1 MNTSASSPL
10 PTELPAWQALSA
22 SAAARLPHLREL
34 LRDAERPAR
43 MTVQAAGLTLD
54 YSRQRLTPAILGQL
68 IDLARQSHL
77 EAQRDAMYR
86 GERINLTEDRAVLHV
101 ALRGSDDD
109 CAPWPASVSKEVR
122 TQLARMLALADRI
135 RMGQWLG
142 ASRKPIT
149 DVVAIGIGG
158 SDLGPRMAAHA
169 LQREAQPAVRV
180 HFVSNPDAS
189 ALHDVL
195 QGLDPLRT
203 GFIVASKTF
212 TTQETLLN
220 ADSARRWLA
229 EAGVG
234 EQQWARQFIAI
245 SSSPAKA
252 EALGY
257 SPELTLAFW
266 DWVGGRYS
274 LWSAIGLPLAI
285 AIGSERFQDMLAGA
299 HAMDQHFAH
308 APLHNNMPVLMA
320 LLGIW
325 QRNFLNAPTQ
335 LVTSYTA
342 RLGLLPSYLQQ
353 MDMESNGKRTHADG
367 RPVSVATCPIVWG
380 GLGIDG
386 QHAYYQL
393 LHQGCH
399 SVAIDFIGTL
409 RTEVPLPLAQQHL
422 QFNQANMLAQAQAL
436 SVGRDAPATRALL
449 IQSGMNEADA
459 DRLTPHRSFE
469 GNVSS
474 NLLWL
479 DNVNP
484 ATVGALVALYEHK
497 VFCQAAIWQTLAFD
511 QWGVELG
518 KTVANEVLAALS
530 HDKALP
536 EGTDAATLATLR
548 FVRDVAQTPPDAH
561 GTVTASAAPITP
573 ASPSPTLA

>member
-1 MNTSASSPL
+1 MTTTL
-10 PTELPAWQALSA
+10 PTALPAWKALSA
-22 SAAARLPHLREL
+22 AAADPKLAHLREL
-34 LRDAERPAR
+34 LRDANRPAS
-43 MTVQAAGLTLD
+43 MAVQAAGLTLD
-54 YSRQRLTPAILGQL
+54 FSRQRLTPAILTQL
-68 IDLARQSHL
+68 VDLARQSHL
-77 EAQRDAMYR
+77 ESQRDAMYR
-86 GERINLTEDRAVLHV
+86 GDAINLSEDRAVLHV
-101 ALRGSDDD
+101 ALRGGHDLK
-109 CAPWPASVSKEVR
+109 APWPAHISQDVQH
-122 TQLARMLALADRI
+122 QLARMLALAERI
-135 RMGQWLG
+135 RAGEWLG
-142 ASRKPIT
+142 PSRKPIT

-169 LQREAQPAVRV
+169 LQAEANPTVRV

-220 ADSARRWLA
+220 ANSARRWLA
-229 EAGVG
+229 DAGVG
-234 EQQWARQFIAI
+234 QAHWPRQFIALT
-245 SSSPAKA
+245 SSPAKA
-252 EALGY
+252 HALGY
-257 SPELTLAFW
+257 EPDLTLAFW

-274 LWSAIGLPLAI
+274 LWSVIGMPLAI
-285 AIGSERFQDMLAGA
+285 AIGEAGFRQMLAGA
-299 HAMDQHFAH
+299 HAMDRHFAT
-308 APLHNNMPVLMA
+308 APLNANMPVLMA

-367 RPVSVATCPIVWG
+367 QRASVATGPIVWG

-399 SVAIDFIGTL
+399 NVAIDFIGTL
-409 RTEVPLPLAQQHL
+409 RSEVPLPGTPAHL

-436 SVGRDAPATRALL
+436 SMGRDAEATRASLL
-449 IQSGMNEADA
+449 AAGISEADA
-459 DRLTPHRSFE
+459 DRLTPHRSFD

-479 DNVNP
+479 DTVTP
-484 ATVGALVALYEHK
+484 YSVGALVALYEHK
-497 VFCQAAIWQTLAFD
+497 VFCQAAVWQTLAFD

-518 KTVANEVLAALS
+518 KTVANEVLGALS
-530 HDKALP
+530 QGKALP
-536 EGTDAATLATLR
+536 DTTDAATLASLAFIRHAGKAT
-548 FVRDVAQTPPDAH
+548 AAAKASPP
-561 GTVTASAAPITP
+561 AAP
-573 ASPSPTLA
+573 ASPTSPDKQAA

>member
-1 MNTSASSPL
+1 MSNATPL
-10 PTELPAWQALSA
+10 PHELPAWHALA
-22 SAAARLPHLREL
+22 LAATQVPHLRTL
-34 LRDAERPAR
+34 LQDADRPAR

-54 YSRQRLTPAILGQL
+54 YSRQRATATVMQSL
-68 IDLARQSHL
+68 IDLARHSRL
-77 EAQRDAMYR
+77 EAQRDAMFR
-86 GERINLTEDRAVLHV
+86 GERINTTEDRAVLHV
-101 ALRGSDDD
+101 ALRGADDD
-109 CAPWPASVSKEVR
+109 VATWPDSVSAAVR
-122 TQLARMLALADRI
+122 TELDRMLALADRI
-135 RMGQWLG
+135 RAGDWLG

-149 DVVAIGIGG
+149 DLVAIGIGG

-169 LQREAQPAVRV
+169 LQGADKPAVRV

-195 QGLDPLRT
+195 QGLDPMRT
-203 GFIVASKTF
+203 GFVVASKTF

-229 EAGVG
+229 DAGVAG
-234 EQQWARQFIAI
+234 PNWARQFIAVTAA
-245 SSSPAKA
+245 PAKA
-252 EALGY
+252 QALGY
-257 SPELTLAFW
+257 LPEQTLAFW

-274 LWSAIGLPLAI
+274 LWSAIGLPLAV
-285 AIGSERFQDMLAGA
+285 AIGADGFRQVLAGA
-299 HAMDQHFAH
+299 HAMDRHFAS
-308 APLHNNMPVLMA
+308 APLSTNLPVLMA

-342 RLGLLPSYLQQ
+342 RLALLPAYLQQ

-367 RPVSVATCPIVWG
+367 RPVRVATGPIVWG

-399 SVAIDFIGTL
+399 AVAIDFIGTL
-409 RTEVPLPLAQQHL
+409 HSDTPLPLAQRHL

-436 SVGRDAPATRALL
+436 SVGRDAEATRALL
-449 IQSGMNEADA
+449 HQSGLNDA
-459 DRLTPHRSFE
+459 DVERLTPHRSFA
-469 GNVSS
+469 GNTSC

-479 DNVNP
+479 E
-484 ATVGALVALYEHK
+484 TVTPFSLGALVALYEHK

-518 KTVANEVLAALS
+518 KTVANEVLAAL
-530 HDKALP
+530 AEGRPLP
-536 EGTDAATLATLR
+536 AGTDASTAAALA
-548 FVRDVAQTPPDAH
+548 FVQAH
-561 GTVTASAAPITP
+561 AARAAPAPSVSTP
-573 ASPSPTLA
+573 AVAA